1 MQDKL
6 VIYLHAQQLDR
17 PSWAVIDEAG
27 HINESVY
34 QGEFTALS
42 AVALNKAVCLLVPT
56 EDVLLTTTML
66 PKMNR
71 NRLLQALPFA
81 LEEQLIDDLDA
92 SHFALGEK
100 IGDQWLVA
108 VAAHEKMEA
117 WLALMRTHDIQLD
130 AIIPSVFALP
140 ITSDTWQIYLADMA
154 LVRMGEIQGFACDVP
169 NLNLMLDNALTQS
182 NVLPASIELSN
193 YTDAPYAPPAELIM
207 PVTEQKASPSQF
219 IRDLAAY
226 LDEDKAPNLLQGR
239 YAVKKAKRRQSQS
252 KNLRPLLW
260 LSGVWVAL
268 LLLYPLV
275 SYVVLKSKLSST
287 NNEIAVIYKHQ
298 FPEAS
303 SIVAPKLRMEEK
315 WQRLTAEAGE
325 NRVLV
330 LFGHIGKGMQVSK
343 GIKLNRADFQNNQL
357 TLTLTAATSEEMTA
371 FTDYLNNQGL
381 SVKQQNVNLAG
392 AHINATLQIE

>member
-17 PSWAVIDEAG
+17 PSWAVIDETG

-34 QGEFTALS
+34 QGEFTALK
-42 AVALNKAVCLLVPT
+42 AVALNKAVSLLVPT
-56 EDVLLTTTML
+56 EDVLLTTTQL

-81 LEEQLIDDLDA
+81 LEEQLIADLDA

-100 IGDQWLVA
+100 LDDQWLVA
-108 VAAHEKMEA
+108 ITAHEKMEA

-130 AIIPSVFALP
+130 AIIPSIFALP

-154 LVRMGEIQGFACDVP
+154 LVRMGAIQGFACDVP
-169 NLNLMLDNALTQS
+169 NLPFMLDNALTLAT
-182 NVLPASIELSN
+182 VLPASIELSN
-193 YTDAPYAPPAELIM
+193 YTDAPYTLPAELVVS
-207 PVTEQKASPSQF
+207 VTEQKVSSSQF

-226 LDEDKAPNLLQGR
+226 LDEDKALNLLQGR
-239 YAVKKAKRRQSQS
+239 YAVKKAKRRQPQS
-252 KNLRPLLW
+252 KNLRPLW
-260 LSGVWVAL
+260 GLSVIWVVL

-275 SYVVLKSKLSST
+275 SYIVLTSKLSST
-287 NNEIAVIYKHQ
+287 NSEIAAIYKHQ

-315 WQRLTAEAGE
+315 WQKLTAEAGE
-325 NRVLV
+325 NRVLI
-330 LFGHIGKGMQVSK
+330 LLGHIGKGMQVSK

-357 TLTLTAATSEEMTA
+357 TLALTAASSEEMTA
-371 FTDYLNNQGL
+371 FTDYLNSQGL

-392 AHINATLQIE
+392 AHINATLQVE